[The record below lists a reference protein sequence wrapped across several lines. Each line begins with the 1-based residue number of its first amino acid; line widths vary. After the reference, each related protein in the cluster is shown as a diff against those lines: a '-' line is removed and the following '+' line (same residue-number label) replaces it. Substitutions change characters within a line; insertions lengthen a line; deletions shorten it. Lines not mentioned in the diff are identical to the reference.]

1 MARSGSVHH
10 DRGMWFRRLL
20 DQLDDVTDMLKAVS
34 RMLIQM
40 DAKLERIVEIL
51 EEDA

>member
-1 MARSGSVHH
+1 
-10 DRGMWFRRLL
+10 MWFRRFLA
-20 DQLDDVTDMLKAVS
+20 QLDDVTDMLKALG
-34 RMLIQM
+34 RMLMEM

>member
-1 MARSGSVHH
+1 MAGWIPVRHPLA
-10 DRGMWFRRLL
+10 MWFRQMLA
-20 DQLDDVTDMLKAVS
+20 QLDDLTDMLKGVS
-34 RMLIQM
+34 RMLMHM